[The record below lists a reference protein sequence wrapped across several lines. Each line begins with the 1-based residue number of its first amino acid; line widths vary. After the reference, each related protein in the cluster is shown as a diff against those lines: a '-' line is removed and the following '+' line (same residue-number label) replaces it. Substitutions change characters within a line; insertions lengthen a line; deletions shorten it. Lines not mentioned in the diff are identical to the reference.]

1 MERLGDLFSPGKMN
15 LLDELVDFWFQW
27 GVSPLASWRFVCSF
41 FVRLNV
47 QLAKGDVCH
56 LTPGV
61 ECVFGTGDVSENIL
75 ETKKPSYFPLYWL
88 FFLGILIMAYH
99 NPYIRVI

>member
-47 QLAKGDVCH
+47 QLAKGDVCR

-61 ECVFGTGDVSENIL
+61 ERVLGTGDVPENIL
-75 ETKKPSYFPLYWL
+75 ETKNPPTFHYTGW
-88 FFLGILIMAYH
+88 FFFGILIMAYH